1 MGTLVTW
8 FLVRCGRIQIVMLDR
23 VVAAT
28 HVVTQEAT
36 SYRTGIPVV
45 GRIKNSFGISLLLVQ
60 NHRDVVV
67 KTQRRAAF
75 ASPLLKID
83 LTHMLLRLRW
93 TNQITSRALADNL
106 GDPSF

>member
-1 MGTLVTW
+1 
-8 FLVRCGRIQIVMLDR
+8 MLDR

-67 KTQRRAAF
+67 KTQRGDVEQHLT
-75 ASPLLKID
+75 SPLLKID
-83 LTHMLLRLRW
+83 VTHMLLRLRW